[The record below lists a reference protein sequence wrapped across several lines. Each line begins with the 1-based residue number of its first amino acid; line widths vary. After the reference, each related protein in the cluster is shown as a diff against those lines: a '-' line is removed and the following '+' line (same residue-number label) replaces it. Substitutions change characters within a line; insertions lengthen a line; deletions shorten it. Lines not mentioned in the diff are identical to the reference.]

1 MGGVSWSELVV
12 IAVVALV
19 VLGPKDM
26 TRMFRMMGEFT
37 GKARS
42 MAREFQRAMNA
53 AADEAGV
60 ADVTKTLRDTA
71 SGKTL
76 RDAVGFD
83 EIARE
88 FRDIGHGS
96 KPKAAKSTAAK
107 PAAGQAAPGQAA
119 PGQAAAEQATAEP
132 AAAGKAP
139 DEDVAVRNTATAATD
154 AQRLKHAQRAEEARL
169 RAAEIRARRSAA
181 AQAEAAPAEIP
192 EAGADADPGAAEPR
206 S

>member
-119 PGQAAAEQATAEP
+119 AEQATAEP

-181 AQAEAAPAEIP
+181 AQAEAAPTEIP

>member
-119 PGQAAAEQATAEP
+119 AEQATAEP